1 MSLNLNYK
9 PEAVVDIS
17 GLSREEWLDYRKK
30 GIGGS
35 DAAAIMGVSPFAT
48 KRDLFYDKTGIR
60 PAYQENEDN
69 WVAKEVGHR
78 LEDLVAEI
86 FSKKT
91 GLKIFPVR
99 TMFRH
104 PLYPFMLA
112 DVDFFI
118 EFADGTYG
126 ILECKTTN
134 YNCQEKWANNTIPV
148 NYEYQVRHY
157 ISVMNIDK
165 AYIACLYGNNAEE
178 FFIRPLERDLETEED
193 LIAEEKYF
201 WEEKVLKKVE
211 PDYVEKADL
220 VIASIKKHYGPA
232 DPQAAGVILST
243 KNLSGIKTYLSLK
256 QEKAKLEG
264 EVKRLEERMKQSY
277 LGVLE
282 ELGASCSGTIM
293 DGTTKYEVSYNP
305 TYRTSIDKKG
315 LEKLKIQHPDV
326 YDDYVQTTENR
337 RFAVKER
344 KVA

>member
-17 GLSREEWLDYRKK
+17 RLSREEWLDYRKK

-35 DAAAIMGVSPFAT
+35 DVAAIMGVSPFAT

-60 PAYQENEDN
+60 PAFQENEDN

-86 FSKKT
+86 FTKKT

-157 ISVMNIDK
+157 MSVMNIDK

-211 PDYVEKADL
+211 PDYVEE
-220 VIASIKKHYGPA
+220 
-232 DPQAAGVILST
+232 
-243 KNLSGIKTYLSLK
+243 
-256 QEKAKLEG
+256 EK
-264 EVKRLEERMKQSY
+264 MKQSY

-326 YDDYVQTTENR
+326 NDDYVQTTENR

>member
-9 PEAVVDIS
+9 PEAVVDTS

-60 PAYQENEDN
+60 PAFQENEDN

-86 FSKKT
+86 FSQKT

-104 PLYPFMLA
+104 PLYRFMLA

-148 NYEYQVRHY
+148 NYEY
-157 ISVMNIDK
+157 
-165 AYIACLYGNNAEE
+165 
-178 FFIRPLERDLETEED
+178 
-193 LIAEEKYF
+193 
-201 WEEKVLKKVE
+201 
-211 PDYVEKADL
+211 
-220 VIASIKKHYGPA
+220 
-232 DPQAAGVILST
+232 
-243 KNLSGIKTYLSLK
+243 
-256 QEKAKLEG
+256 
-264 EVKRLEERMKQSY
+264 
-277 LGVLE
+277 
-282 ELGASCSGTIM
+282 
-293 DGTTKYEVSYNP
+293 
-305 TYRTSIDKKG
+305 
-315 LEKLKIQHPDV
+315 
-326 YDDYVQTTENR
+326 
-337 RFAVKER
+337 
-344 KVA
+344 

>member
-60 PAYQENEDN
+60 PAFQENEDN

-86 FSKKT
+86 FSQTT

-157 ISVMNIDK
+157 MSVMNIDK

-232 DPQAAGVILST
+232 GRRCHSFHKESIRDQDVSEPEAGKSEVGRRGKAFGGENEAVLSW
-243 KNLSGIKTYLSLK
+243 
-256 QEKAKLEG
+256 
-264 EVKRLEERMKQSY
+264 
-277 LGVLE
+277 
-282 ELGASCSGTIM
+282 CSGRIR
-293 DGTTKYEVSYNP
+293 S
-305 TYRTSIDKKG
+305 
-315 LEKLKIQHPDV
+315 KLQRHDHGWHH
-326 YDDYVQTTENR
+326 
-337 RFAVKER
+337 
-344 KVA
+344 KV

>member
-157 ISVMNIDK
+157 MSVMNIDK
-165 AYIACLYGNNAEE
+165 AYIACLYGNNEEE
-178 FFIRPLERDLETEED
+178 FFIRPIERDMEIEED

-201 WEEKVLKKVE
+201 WKK
-211 PDYVEKADL
+211 
-220 VIASIKKHYGPA
+220 
-232 DPQAAGVILST
+232 
-243 KNLSGIKTYLSLK
+243 
-256 QEKAKLEG
+256 
-264 EVKRLEERMKQSY
+264 R
-277 LGVLE
+277 
-282 ELGASCSGTIM
+282 C
-293 DGTTKYEVSYNP
+293 
-305 TYRTSIDKKG
+305 
-315 LEKLKIQHPDV
+315 
-326 YDDYVQTTENR
+326 
-337 RFAVKER
+337 
-344 KVA
+344 

>member
-134 YNCQEKWANNTIPV
+134 YNCQENGQTIQSRSIMNT
-148 NYEYQVRHY
+148 R
-157 ISVMNIDK
+157 
-165 AYIACLYGNNAEE
+165 
-178 FFIRPLERDLETEED
+178 
-193 LIAEEKYF
+193 
-201 WEEKVLKKVE
+201 
-211 PDYVEKADL
+211 YV
-220 VIASIKKHYGPA
+220 
-232 DPQAAGVILST
+232 
-243 KNLSGIKTYLSLK
+243 
-256 QEKAKLEG
+256 
-264 EVKRLEERMKQSY
+264 
-277 LGVLE
+277 
-282 ELGASCSGTIM
+282 TICP
-293 DGTTKYEVSYNP
+293 S
-305 TYRTSIDKKG
+305 
-315 LEKLKIQHPDV
+315 
-326 YDDYVQTTENR
+326 
-337 RFAVKER
+337 
-344 KVA
+344 